1 MVGLRWAHR
10 HTDTWG
16 LLWAFGGLSWS
27 PGAGNQQLRNWLQ
40 RKDSHPAGVSFALK
54 KLHFYWL
61 FKLNHPL
68 LHLTP
73 PLLFPGTFP
82 GSESH
87 KPQAHSASLENVAAG
102 FSRSNALYYSC
113 VEQWLDQLDGT
124 LPRNTQGIPNLLR
137 SHASMI
143 SQKLK

>member
-1 MVGLRWAHR
+1 MASNAAPSHFLTH
-10 HTDTWG
+10 WG
-16 LLWAFGGLSWS
+16 CFGPLLDSTAAEHQRL
-27 PGAGNQQLRNWLQ
+27 NKWLQ

-54 KLHFYWL
+54 KLHFYWH
-61 FKLNHPL
+61 FKHNLSLRNI
-68 LHLTP
+68 TP

-82 GSESH
+82 GSKSNE
-87 KPQAHSASLENVAAG
+87 PRARSASLENVAAR
-102 FSRSNALYYSC
+102 FPRSNALYYSC

-124 LPRNTQGIPNLLR
+124 LPRNTQCLPNLLR